1 MVENAVQAR
10 TVAARGERG
19 VFAKRAAGEKGST
32 GWCATKALGGRLRGP
47 DGAHW
52 PGSVPGFAA

>member
-1 MVENAVQAR
+1 MVENAVQAQ

-19 VFAKRAAGEKGST
+19 AFAKRVAGEKGVLA
-32 GWCATKALGGRLRGP
+32 GAPRGRSRPVRAP
-47 DGAHW
+47 DTAHG